1 MHVSFYCTLLYIMQ
15 ELNADCIMS
24 ESHNVQH
31 GWCLALFAQWLVWV
45 FIRATARTNASV
57 SGCFL
62 CHTRKKARTLCHGV
76 TDILYLWGPNPA
88 VSKKYF
94 WIHVTL

>member
-45 FIRATARTNASV
+45 FIRATARTPVSV
-57 SGCFL
+57 VVFVPHSEEGKDSMSRCNRYSVL
-62 CHTRKKARTLCHGV
+62 MGT
-76 TDILYLWGPNPA
+76 
-88 VSKKYF
+88 
-94 WIHVTL
+94 

>member
-15 ELNADCIMS
+15 ELNADRIMS

-31 GWCLALFAQWLVWV
+31 GWCLALFAQWLVWA

-57 SGCFL
+57 SGCF
-62 CHTRKKARTLCHGV
+62 CDTLGRRQGLYV
-76 TDILYLWGPNPA
+76 T
-88 VSKKYF
+88 V
-94 WIHVTL
+94 

>member
-15 ELNADCIMS
+15 ELNADWSLKNDDDDCIMS
-24 ESHNVQH
+24 ERHNVQH

-57 SGCFL
+57 SGWFC
-62 CHTRKKARTLCHGV
+62 ATLGRRQGLYV
-76 TDILYLWGPNPA
+76 T
-88 VSKKYF
+88 V
-94 WIHVTL
+94 

>member
-1 MHVSFYCTLLYIMQ
+1 MERLNCWGINVHVSFYCTLLYIMQ

-45 FIRATARTNASV
+45 FIRATARTNAGV
-57 SGCFL
+57 SGCF
-62 CHTRKKARTLCHGV
+62 CATLGRRRGLYV
-76 TDILYLWGPNPA
+76 T
-88 VSKKYF
+88 V
-94 WIHVTL
+94 

>member
-1 MHVSFYCTLLYIMQ
+1 MERLNCWGINVHVSFYCTLLYIMQ

-57 SGCFL
+57 SGCF
-62 CHTRKKARTLCHGV
+62 CATLGRRQGLYV
-76 TDILYLWGPNPA
+76 T
-88 VSKKYF
+88 V
-94 WIHVTL
+94 